1 MKSKQRNY
9 PGDLRTP
16 GTKDYGVI
24 LSNLRKYCHFLNNDN
39 IDDDKIYEYFLKIR
53 EKLKEL
59 GYRKESLS
67 VERKMKSMANWDKK
81 RQEVMEMG
89 SNIWVEASE
98 KHETAKAK
106 TKEREKKERKAALK
120 KAREEAKLRKAL
132 EKEKLDKELPQK

>member
-1 MKSKQRNY
+1 MKNKRRNY

-24 LSNLRKYCHFLNNDN
+24 LSNLRKYCHYLNDN
-39 IDDDKIYEYFLKIR
+39 PDDDKIYELFLKLR

-81 RQEVMEMG
+81 RQEVKIMREK
-89 SNIWVEASE
+89 IWQEAKD
-98 KHETAKAK
+98 KHEAAKAK
-106 TKEREKKERKAALK
+106 NKEREKKERKAALK
-120 KAREEAKLRKAL
+120 KAREEAKAKKAL
-132 EKEKLDKELPQK
+132 EKEKLNKESSKE